1 MGADFEVL
9 LGCPGFF
16 SNFVLLQ
23 SWAFGRV
30 ELYGT
35 KIKVPFVLLSGARQ
49 VQYEAIFV
57 FISPLDET
65 FIIFAERYW
74 CFVSHQEDASGLVKV
89 RVGVKHCRSRGRF
102 VGRAFVCAGRA
113 TAVQSQ
119 AEVLK

>member
-1 MGADFEVL
+1 VGADFEVL

-65 FIIFAERYW
+65 FIIIAEQYW
-74 CFVSHQEDASGLVKV
+74 FFVSHQEDASGLVKV
-89 RVGVKHCRSRGRF
+89 RVGMFGVRHQFLGSWFAPSISVRFYASRGIRMK
-102 VGRAFVCAGRA
+102 AG
-113 TAVQSQ
+113 
-119 AEVLK
+119 